1 MMHKSLATIESPEF
15 INLQPLEINP
25 LMSSCEIKVLYLG
38 ENRNHSYITKEVAT
52 DMAKTLRGAPIVG
65 YFKEEVGDFR
75 DHGDRVIMDEEGI
88 KFECMT
94 KPYGFVAPDAKVW
107 FQKFED
113 TDEFGNVETR
123 EYLMTTG
130 YLWTGQYEE
139 AKLAVEEGR
148 PQSMELDVE
157 TLDGH
162 WSTNHKTGMDF
173 FIINDAIFS
182 KLCILGDDV
191 EPCFEGAS
199 VTAPEVSTTFSKM
212 DDNFKNTLYTM
223 MQDLKFALEGGK
235 NMDMEQ
241 NVVTEEVVEETAVE
255 SNEEVV
261 ESVETEETPA
271 TEFDSLARDVTPVV
285 EEIPVVEE
293 TTVVEETEEVIEETV
308 EEEITEEETEVE
320 AEEITEEVVEEE
332 IVEEVSEEIIE
343 EPVIEEEILENN
355 DNSEQSISVENEEY
369 VEATQSSQENF
380 AKSND
385 EEKENDEDKDEESN
399 EDESDT
405 DADDNKDDEEDKEDY
420 KKDEEEKSKCSLED
434 KYSALQA
441 EYEELSSK
449 YEALVEFKNQVENEK
464 KDALINSFYMLSD
477 EDKAEVIENKAN
489 YSLDDIEAKLS
500 VICVRKKVNFDLD
513 DTSKNDNTV
522 EEENVMTYSLSNN
535 DMSSTP
541 AWITALKNTRDN
553 RK

>member
-65 YFKEEVGDFR
+65 YFKEEAGDFR
-75 DHGDRVIMDEEGI
+75 DHGDRVIMDDEGI

-241 NVVTEEVVEETAVE
+241 NVVTEEVVEETAIE
-255 SNEEVV
+255 SNEEV
-261 ESVETEETPA
+261 VETEETPA
-271 TEFDSLARDVTPVV
+271 TEFDSIKRDEETVEPVI
-285 EEIPVVEE
+285 EEVAETTVEE
-293 TTVVEETEEVIEETV
+293 TPAEEEVVEEETV
-308 EEEITEEETEVE
+308 EESEVE
-320 AEEITEEVVEEE
+320 TEEVVEEI
-332 IVEEVSEEIIE
+332 IVEE
-343 EPVIEEEILENN
+343 ENLTN
-355 DNSEQSISVENEEY
+355 DDNSEQSITAETEENI
-369 VEATQSSQENF
+369 EATLSSQENF
-380 AKSND
+380 AKSED
-385 EEKENDEDKDEESN
+385 EEKEEDKDTDEEESN
-399 EDESDT
+399 ETDT
-405 DADDNKDDEEDKEDY
+405 DADDNNDDEEDEE
-420 KKDEEEKSKCSLED
+420 KKKYSLLEEEHSK
-434 KYSALQA
+434 LQA
-441 EYEELSSK
+441 EYAELNSK

-464 KDALINSFYMLSD
+464 KDALINSFYMLSN
-477 EDKAEVIENKAN
+477 EDKQEVIENKAN

-522 EEENVMTYSLSNN
+522 EEENIMTYSLSGN
-535 DMSSTP
+535 DMASTP

>member
-241 NVVTEEVVEETAVE
+241 NVVTEEVVEETAIE
-255 SNEEVV
+255 SNEEV
-261 ESVETEETPA
+261 VETEETPA
-271 TEFDSLARDVTPVV
+271 TEFDSIKRDEETVEPVI
-285 EEIPVVEE
+285 EEVAETAVEE
-293 TTVVEETEEVIEETV
+293 TPAEEEVVEEETV
-308 EEEITEEETEVE
+308 EESEVE
-320 AEEITEEVVEEE
+320 TEEVVEET
-332 IVEEVSEEIIE
+332 IVEE
-343 EPVIEEEILENN
+343 ENLTN
-355 DNSEQSISVENEEY
+355 DDNSEQSITAETEESI
-369 VEATQSSQENF
+369 EATLSSQENF
-380 AKSND
+380 AKSED
-385 EEKENDEDKDEESN
+385 EEKEEDKDTDEEESN
-399 EDESDT
+399 ETDT
-405 DADDNKDDEEDKEDY
+405 DADDNNDNEEDEE
-420 KKDEEEKSKCSLED
+420 KKKYSLLEEEHSK
-434 KYSALQA
+434 LQA
-441 EYEELSSK
+441 EYAELNSK

-464 KDALINSFYMLSD
+464 KDALINSFYMLSN
-477 EDKAEVIENKAN
+477 EDKQEVIENKAN

-522 EEENVMTYSLSNN
+522 EEENVMTYSLSGN
-535 DMSSTP
+535 DMASTP